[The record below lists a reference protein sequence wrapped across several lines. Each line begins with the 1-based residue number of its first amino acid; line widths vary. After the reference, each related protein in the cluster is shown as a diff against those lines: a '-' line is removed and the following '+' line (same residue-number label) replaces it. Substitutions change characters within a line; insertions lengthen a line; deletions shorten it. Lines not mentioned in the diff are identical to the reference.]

1 MRGRMNPLLILGACA
16 LLSLPSPAGA
26 QTFRR
31 GAPASGPVIG
41 FGTALA
47 LDGERL
53 VVGRPATVSG
63 FPMPASEGGAV
74 HIFTPAV
81 GGEWSETAVLRPA
94 VSEVGDAFGQAL
106 SLDGNWMAVG
116 APAADGSRGAVH
128 LFRRG
133 GDGWTE
139 AVRLDPGGLGSGA
152 GFGRAVALQG
162 DVLVAS
168 APGGGAPGEVRIFRR
183 SGETWSEEARLTGAA
198 ATAAD
203 HFGTSLALDGGR
215 LMVGAP
221 GPVTPGAP
229 GFQPRPGTVFVFGLE
244 GTSWRTQGTL
254 RPADEASRGFGIS
267 LALSGGELV
276 VGSSLTEGG
285 RGEVLFF
292 RQDGAGWQQDGGIS
306 GETPGS
312 LFGVAVGRA
321 GPDLVVGAPMAG
333 GGAGSVTVFRPSGSG
348 WTQGQTITAGALGL
362 GVQFGTALLAT
373 PGRLVVGG
381 PGADFFEGLGYVY
394 ARQDEGSW
402 TLQSEVAHEVSG
414 LTALTGEE
422 IRCEEG
428 TAALFG
434 CNQVDILSFIP
445 VKELGADRGIMLNDM
460 WGWTHEASGR
470 EFALVGRLDGA
481 VFIEVTDPSNPVVL
495 GELPLHE
502 AAQPNMWRD
511 IKVYADHAFI
521 VSDGAGPHGMQVFD
535 LSQLLDASGEPRIF
549 QETAHYDRIA
559 SAHNIVINEETGFA
573 YVVGAS
579 MGGET
584 CGGALHMIDVRDPV
598 NPTFAGCFGDPATG
612 FASTGYTHDAQCV
625 TYRGPDEEH
634 RGREICFNGSENAI
648 GIADVTDKANPVALS
663 NASYP
668 NVAYA
673 HQGWLTEDHRYFMV
687 NDEGDEVGGIVPRTR
702 TLVFD
707 VSDLDDP
714 LMVKEFLGTTPA
726 SDHNLYIRGNY
737 MYQSNYVAGLR
748 IIDISDPL
756 EPVEVGYLDTLPHG
770 DDAAGFAG
778 SWSNYPYFQS
788 GAIGVTSMREGF
800 FMVRFRPTRLIP

>member
-1 MRGRMNPLLILGACA
+1 MRRRLNPAVILGACA
-16 LLSLPSPAGA
+16 LLSFPSSSDG
-26 QTFRR
+26 QTHRR
-31 GAPASGPVIG
+31 GPAPVAPVIG

-47 LDGERL
+47 LDGNRL

-63 FPMPASEGGAV
+63 FPMPAAEGGAV
-74 HIFTPAV
+74 HIFAPD
-81 GGEWSETAVLRPA
+81 GGDWTEAEVVRPG
-94 VSEVGDAFGQAL
+94 VSAVGDAFGQAL
-106 SLDGNWMAVG
+106 ALDGDWMAVG

-133 GDGWTE
+133 SGGWTE
-139 AVRLDPGGLGSGA
+139 SARLQPQELGEGSR
-152 GFGRAVALQG
+152 FGRALALQG
-162 DVLVAS
+162 DILVAS
-168 APGGGAPGEVRIFRR
+168 APGEGSPGEVRVFRR
-183 SGETWSEEARLTGAA
+183 SGESWSEEARLTGAGA
-198 ATAAD
+198 AAAD
-203 HFGTSLALDGGR
+203 HFGTSLALDNGR
-215 LMVGAP
+215 LVVGAP

-229 GFQPRPGTVFVFGLE
+229 GFQPRPGTVFLFAVE
-244 GTSWRTQGTL
+244 GSRWLPRGTL
-254 RPADEASRGFGIS
+254 RPADGGSRGFGIA
-267 LALSGGELV
+267 LALSGGELA
-276 VGSSLTEGG
+276 VGSSLSEGG
-285 RGEVLFF
+285 RGEVAVF
-292 RQDGAGWQQDGGIS
+292 RQEGAGWQRAGGVT
-306 GETPGS
+306 GDAPGS
-312 LFGVAVGRA
+312 LFGTSVGRA
-321 GPDLVVGAPMAG
+321 GQDLVVGAPMAG

-348 WTQGQTITAGALGL
+348 WTRQQTITAGALGL
-362 GVQFGTALLAT
+362 GVQFGAAVLGT
-373 PGRLVVGG
+373 PDRMVVGG

-394 ARQDEGSW
+394 AREGSGTW

-460 WGWTHEASGR
+460 WGWTHQGTGR
-470 EFALVGRLDGA
+470 EFALVGRLDGT

-495 GELPLHE
+495 GELPLHA

-521 VSDGAGPHGMQVFD
+521 VSDGAGPHGMQIFD
-535 LSQLLDASGEPRIF
+535 LTQLLEVTEGGQLF

-573 YVVGAS
+573 YAVGAS

-625 TYRGPDEEH
+625 IYRGPDEEH
-634 RGREICFNGSENAI
+634 RGKEICFNGSENAI

-687 NDEGDEVGGIVPRTR
+687 NDEGDEVGGIVSRTR
-702 TLVFD
+702 TLIFD

-748 IIDISDPL
+748 IIDISNPL

-778 SWSNYPYFQS
+778 SWSNYPFFES

-800 FMVRFRPTRLIP
+800 FMVRFRPTTIIP

>member
-1 MRGRMNPLLILGACA
+1 MRRPPNPLVLLGAFA
-16 LLSLPSPAGA
+16 LLALPSPTEA
-26 QTFRR
+26 QTHRR
-31 GAPASGPVIG
+31 GPAPVTPVIG

-74 HIFTPAV
+74 HIFAPAA
-81 GGEWSETAVLRPA
+81 GGEWTEAAVLRPGA
-94 VSEVGDAFGQAL
+94 SEVGDAFGQAL
-106 SLDGNWMAVG
+106 AVDGDWMAVG
-116 APAADGSRGAVH
+116 APAADGARGAVY
-128 LFRRG
+128 LFRKG
-133 GDGWTE
+133 SGGWTE
-139 AVRLDPGGLGSGA
+139 VDRLQPEALDTGA
-152 GFGRAVALQG
+152 GFGRAVALEG
-162 DVLVAS
+162 DVLAAS
-168 APGGGAPGEVRIFRR
+168 APGGTAPGEVRVFRR
-183 SGETWSEEARLTGAA
+183 GAAGWTEEARLTGAG
-198 ATAAD
+198 ATVAD
-203 HFGTSLALDGGR
+203 HFGTSLALDAGR
-215 LMVGAP
+215 LVVGAP
-221 GPVTPGAP
+221 GPVTPAGP
-229 GFQPRPGTVFVFGLE
+229 GFQPRPGTVFLFTRE
-244 GTSWRTQGTL
+244 GSAWQAGGTL
-254 RPADEASRGFGIS
+254 RPADEGSRGFGVS
-267 LALSGGELV
+267 LALTGGELA

-285 RGEVLFF
+285 RGEVVVF
-292 RQDGAGWQQDGGIS
+292 RQEGAGWQRAGAVQ
-306 GETPGS
+306 GESAGT
-312 LFGVAVGRA
+312 LFGAAVGRA
-321 GPDLVVGAPMAG
+321 GPDLVVGAPLAG
-333 GGAGSVTVFRPSGSG
+333 GGAGSVTVFRPAGSG
-348 WTQGQTITAGALGL
+348 WTRGQTITAGALGL
-362 GVQFGTALLAT
+362 GVQFGASVLGT
-373 PGRLVVGG
+373 PDRLVVGG

-394 ARQDEGSW
+394 ARQGGDTW

-428 TAALFG
+428 TAALFN

-470 EFALVGRLDGA
+470 EFALVGRLDGT

-495 GELPLHE
+495 GELPLHA

-535 LSQLLDASGEPRIF
+535 LTQLLDVTEGGRVFE
-549 QETAHYDRIA
+549 ETAHYDRIA

-573 YVVGAS
+573 YAVGAS

-598 NPTFAGCFGDPATG
+598 HPTFAGCFGDPATG

-634 RGREICFNGSENAI
+634 RGKEICFNGSENAL

-673 HQGWLTEDHRYFMV
+673 HQGWLTEDQRYFMV

-748 IIDISDPL
+748 VIDISDPL

-770 DDAAGFAG
+770 ENAAGFAG
-778 SWSNYPYFQS
+778 SWSNYPFFQS
-788 GAIGVTSMREGF
+788 GAIGITSMREGF
-800 FMVRFRPTRLIP
+800 FMVRFRPARLIP